1 MPVSAVFPAPGAA
14 GDGGG
19 QMAVFVVEGGR
30 ARLRRTTVADRNG
43 EEAWIT
49 AGLRAG
55 ERVIQYP
62 GDAVS
67 DGIRVRARTVPTAR

>member
-1 MPVSAVFPAPGAA
+1 
-14 GDGGG
+14 
-19 QMAVFVVEGGR
+19 MAVFVVEGGR
-30 ARLRRTTVADRNG
+30 ARLRRITVADRNG

-49 AGLRAG
+49 AGLHAG

-67 DGIRVRARTVPTAR
+67 DGIRVRARGADRPLMRGAHAGR